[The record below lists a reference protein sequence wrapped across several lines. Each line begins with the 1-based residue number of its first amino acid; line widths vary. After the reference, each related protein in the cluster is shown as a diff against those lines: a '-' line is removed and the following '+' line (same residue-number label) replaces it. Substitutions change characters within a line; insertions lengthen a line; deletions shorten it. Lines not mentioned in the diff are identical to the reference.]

1 MSEFESIKDI
11 LDKYGQYTGLTKG
24 DSMWPL
30 IHEQK
35 DNVIVLKNEGRL
47 EKYDIPVYILKSGK
61 YVMHRIIEV
70 RKDDYVVLGDNLLT
84 KEYITD
90 DMICGKLV
98 GFYKN
103 GKKYI
108 DCENNK
114 LYKFYSKVWVA
125 LFPVRRY
132 IKFAQRVFYKIKRS
146 FTFEKK

>member
-11 LDKYGQYTGLTKG
+11 IDKYGQYTGLTKG

-30 IHEQK
+30 IHEQR
-35 DNVIVLKNEGRL
+35 DNIIVVKNEDRL
-47 EKYDIPVYILKSGK
+47 KKYDIPVYILKSGK

-70 RKDDYVVLGDNLLT
+70 RENDYVVLGDNLLT
-84 KEYITD
+84 KEYVTD

-108 DCENNK
+108 DCENNR
-114 LYKFYSKVWVA
+114 LYKFYSKVWVS

-132 IKFAQRVFYKIKRS
+132 IIFAHRVFYKIKRS
-146 FTFEKK
+146 FTFGKK

>member
-47 EKYDIPVYILKSGK
+47 KKYDIPVYILKSGK

-132 IKFAQRVFYKIKRS
+132 IKFAHRVFYKIKRS